1 MRLEIPCKKIYG
13 RYIEGEALATT
24 QRISFWGGVD
34 PREGVITER
43 RHELRGK
50 PFKDKI
56 LVFPSGKGSSGW
68 SGIFV
73 ASCLFG
79 NCPKAIINIEV
90 DPLVVSA
97 VITANITMVLIS
109 ESDFHKIKTGDKL
122 IIDPDKCLIA
132 IERD

>member
-1 MRLEIPCKKIYG
+1 MKIEIPCKKIYG
-13 RYIEGEALATT
+13 KHIEGEALVTT

-34 PREGVITER
+34 PREGIITER

-50 PFKDKI
+50 SFKNKI

-79 NCPKAIINIEV
+79 NCPQGIINTEI

-97 VITANITMVLIS
+97 VITADVTMVLIS
-109 ESDFHKIKTGDKL
+109 ESDFRKIRTGDKL
-122 IIDPDKCLIA
+122 IIEPDKCLIS